1 MFDPQT
7 EHVSNALRRDFK
19 NLERA
24 IRSETS
30 DSHVLAML
38 NKLRHTIQ
46 ETQRHLQKTADK
58 K

>member
-1 MFDPQT
+1 MLDSKT
-7 EHVSNALRRDFK
+7 EYVSNALKRDFK

-24 IRSETS
+24 VRSETS
-30 DSHVLAML
+30 DSYVLAML